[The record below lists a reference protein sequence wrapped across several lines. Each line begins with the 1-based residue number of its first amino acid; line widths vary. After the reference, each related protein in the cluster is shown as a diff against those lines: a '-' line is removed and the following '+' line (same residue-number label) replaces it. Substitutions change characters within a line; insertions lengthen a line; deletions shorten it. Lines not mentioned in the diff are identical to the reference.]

1 VADEEAS
8 KAGGNCREGT
18 RSKTAPSGALM
29 TRIHVQ
35 EHEFDAA
42 DVCIH
47 CHATRCNVANSLG
60 ALEMKPITCS
70 GRWIDQPAPEPRR
83 RISAADD
90 FDGIGARLKELRAEQ
105 DAILAQTVTVK

>member
-8 KAGGNCREGT
+8 EADCDCREGT
-18 RSKTAPSGALM
+18 RSAPSGSLM

-35 EHEFDAA
+35 EHEFDVA

-47 CHATRCNVANSLG
+47 CHATRRNVANSLG

-70 GRWIDQPAPEPRR
+70 GRWIDQPARAPRR
-83 RISAADD
+83 KVSAADD

-105 DAILAQTVTVK
+105 DAILAQTVTVE